1 MQRRKLEEL
10 NLLDDF
16 LFHAMLAYPDTGE
29 AFIRKLLE
37 TLFDRKFPHL
47 KIRAQESFAGV
58 NTDFR
63 GARLDVYIE
72 EDGSAQINGDEIPT
86 VYDVEPDHNHKNAE
100 IKAFPKRA
108 RFYHAMIDRRS
119 LKAGEHFGKMKKV
132 YVIFICDYDPFGY
145 DRVLYTIKN
154 RCLEEP
160 TMPYEDDAE
169 TWVLYTRGKKGNISE
184 SLRQLLSYM
193 ENTNQN
199 NAINEDLR
207 DIQQMVDQVKRDGEV
222 SLRYMKW
229 FEHDQMMYE
238 EGREQGRKD
247 AQESA
252 ERERKIAEQERKNAE
267 RERQIAEQEKKRAK
281 VAEQLAETAKQ
292 EVKDAKRK
300 EELTKQLLADERL
313 EDLKRALD
321 DPVFRD
327 CLLKEYGIN

>member
-1 MQRRKLEEL
+1 
-10 NLLDDF
+10 
-16 LFHAMLAYPDTGE
+16 
-29 AFIRKLLE
+29 
-37 TLFDRKFPHL
+37 
-47 KIRAQESFAGV
+47 
-58 NTDFR
+58 
-63 GARLDVYIE
+63 
-72 EDGSAQINGDEIPT
+72 
-86 VYDVEPDHNHKNAE
+86 
-100 IKAFPKRA
+100 
-108 RFYHAMIDRRS
+108 MIDRRS

-145 DRVLYTIKN
+145 DRALYTIKN

-238 EGREQGRKD
+238 QGRKEE
-247 AQESA
+247 QENT

-267 RERQIAEQEKKRAK
+267 QEKKRAEAAEQFAKAAKQEVKIAEQEKK
-281 VAEQLAETAKQ
+281 
-292 EVKDAKRK
+292 
-300 EELTKQLLADERL
+300 LTKHLLADQRL
-313 EDLKRALD
+313 EDLQRALD
-321 DPVFRD
+321 DAAFRD
-327 CLLKEYGIN
+327 QLLQEYGIR

>member
-16 LFHAMLAYPDTGE
+16 LFNAMLAYPETGE

-58 NTDFR
+58 NTDLR

-72 EDGSAQINGDEIPT
+72 EDGSVQINGDEIPT
-86 VYDVEPDHNHKNAE
+86 VYDVEPDHNHKSAE

-119 LKAGEHFGKMKKV
+119 LKAGENFGKMKKV

-238 EGREQGRKD
+238 QGRKEE
-247 AQESA
+247 QENT
-252 ERERKIAEQERKNAE
+252 ERERKIAERERKN
-267 RERQIAEQEKKRAK
+267 AEQEKKRAEA
-281 VAEQLAETAKQ
+281 AEQFVKAAKQ
-292 EVKDAKRK
+292 EVKIAEQEKK
-300 EELTKQLLADERL
+300 LTKHLLSDQRL
-313 EDLKRALD
+313 EDLQRALD
-321 DPVFRD
+321 DAAFRD
-327 CLLKEYGIN
+327 QLLQEYGIR

>member
-16 LFHAMLAYPDTGE
+16 LFNAMLAYPDTGE

-58 NTDFR
+58 NTDLR

-72 EDGSAQINGDEIPT
+72 EDGSVQINGDEIPT
-86 VYDVEPDHNHKNAE
+86 VYDVEPDHNHKSAE

-119 LKAGEHFGKMKKV
+119 LKAGENFGKMKKV

-238 EGREQGRKD
+238 QGRKEEQ
-247 AQESA
+247 ANT

-267 RERQIAEQEKKRAK
+267 QEKKRAEAAEQFAKAAKQEVKIAEQEKK
-281 VAEQLAETAKQ
+281 
-292 EVKDAKRK
+292 
-300 EELTKQLLADERL
+300 LTKHLLSDQRL
-313 EDLKRALD
+313 EDLQRALD
-321 DPVFRD
+321 DAAFRD
-327 CLLKEYGIN
+327 QLLQEYGIR

>member
-16 LFHAMLAYPDTGE
+16 LFNAMLAYPDTGE

-47 KIRAQESFAGV
+47 KIRAQESFAGS
-58 NTDFR
+58 NTDLR

-72 EDGSAQINGDEIPT
+72 EDGSVQINGDEIPT
-86 VYDVEPDHNHKNAE
+86 VYDVEPDHNHKSAE

-119 LKAGEHFGKMKKV
+119 LKVGENFGKMKKV

-238 EGREQGRKD
+238 QGRKEE
-247 AQESA
+247 QENT

-267 RERQIAEQEKKRAK
+267 QEKKRAEAAEQFAKAAKQEVKIAEQEKK
-281 VAEQLAETAKQ
+281 
-292 EVKDAKRK
+292 
-300 EELTKQLLADERL
+300 LTKHLLSDQRL
-313 EDLKRALD
+313 EDLQRALD
-321 DPVFRD
+321 DAAFRD
-327 CLLKEYGIN
+327 QLLQEYGIR

>member
-184 SLRQLLSYM
+184 RLRQLLSYM

-238 EGREQGRKD
+238 QGRKEE
-247 AQESA
+247 QENT

-267 RERQIAEQEKKRAK
+267 QEKKRAEAAEQFAKAAKQEVKIAEQEKK
-281 VAEQLAETAKQ
+281 
-292 EVKDAKRK
+292 
-300 EELTKQLLADERL
+300 LTKHLLSDQRL
-313 EDLKRALD
+313 EDLQRALD
-321 DPVFRD
+321 DAAFRD
-327 CLLKEYGIN
+327 QLLQEYGIR

>member
-184 SLRQLLSYM
+184 RLRQLLSYM

>member
-16 LFHAMLAYPDTGE
+16 LFNAMLAYPDTGE

-47 KIRAQESFAGV
+47 KICAQESFAGV
-58 NTDFR
+58 NTDLR

-72 EDGSAQINGDEIPT
+72 EDGSVQINGDEIPT
-86 VYDVEPDHNHKNAE
+86 VYDVEPDHNHKSAE

-119 LKAGEHFGKMKKV
+119 LKAGENFGKMKKV

-238 EGREQGRKD
+238 QGRTEE
-247 AQESA
+247 QENT

-267 RERQIAEQEKKRAK
+267 QEKKRAEAAEQFAKAAKQEVKIAEQEKK
-281 VAEQLAETAKQ
+281 
-292 EVKDAKRK
+292 
-300 EELTKQLLADERL
+300 LTKHLLSDQRL
-313 EDLKRALD
+313 EDLQRALD
-321 DPVFRD
+321 DVAFRD
-327 CLLKEYGIN
+327 QLLQEYGIR

>member
-16 LFHAMLAYPDTGE
+16 LFNAMLAYPDTGE

-47 KIRAQESFAGV
+47 KIRAQESFAGS
-58 NTDFR
+58 NTDLR

-72 EDGSAQINGDEIPT
+72 EDGSVQINGDEILT
-86 VYDVEPDHNHKNAE
+86 IYDVEPDHNHKTAE

-238 EGREQGRKD
+238 QGCQDEQ
-247 AQESA
+247 ENT
-252 ERERKIAEQERKNAE
+252 EREK
-267 RERQIAEQEKKRAK
+267 
-281 VAEQLAETAKQ
+281 
-292 EVKDAKRK
+292 
-300 EELTKQLLADERL
+300 ELTRH
-313 EDLKRALD
+313 
-321 DPVFRD
+321 
-327 CLLKEYGIN
+327 LLKDQRVADKQHR

>member
-86 VYDVEPDHNHKNAE
+86 VYDVEPDHNHKSAE

-119 LKAGEHFGKMKKV
+119 LKAGENFGKMKKV

-145 DRVLYTIKN
+145 DRALYTIKN

-160 TMPYEDDAE
+160 ELPYEDDAE

-238 EGREQGRKD
+238 QGRQDEQENTEREKELTRHLLKDQRVAD
-247 AQESA
+247 AQ
-252 ERERKIAEQERKNAE
+252 
-267 RERQIAEQEKKRAK
+267 
-281 VAEQLAETAKQ
+281 
-292 EVKDAKRK
+292 
-300 EELTKQLLADERL
+300 
-313 EDLKRALD
+313 RALD
-321 DPVFRD
+321 DPAFRD
-327 CLLKEYGIN
+327 QLLKEYGIH

>member
-86 VYDVEPDHNHKNAE
+86 VYDVELDHNHKNAE

-184 SLRQLLSYM
+184 SLRQRS
-193 ENTNQN
+193 
-199 NAINEDLR
+199 AIWR
-207 DIQQMVDQVKRDGEV
+207 TRTRTMR
-222 SLRYMKW
+222 SMK
-229 FEHDQMMYE
+229 
-238 EGREQGRKD
+238 
-247 AQESA
+247 
-252 ERERKIAEQERKNAE
+252 I
-267 RERQIAEQEKKRAK
+267 
-281 VAEQLAETAKQ
+281 
-292 EVKDAKRK
+292 
-300 EELTKQLLADERL
+300 
-313 EDLKRALD
+313 
-321 DPVFRD
+321 
-327 CLLKEYGIN
+327 

>member
-16 LFHAMLAYPDTGE
+16 LFNAMLAYPDTGE

-58 NTDFR
+58 NTDLR

-72 EDGSAQINGDEIPT
+72 EDGSVQINGDEIPT
-86 VYDVEPDHNHKNAE
+86 IYDVEPDHNHKTAE

-119 LKAGEHFGKMKKV
+119 LKAGENFGKMKKV

-238 EGREQGRKD
+238 QGRKEE
-247 AQESA
+247 QENT
-252 ERERKIAEQERKNAE
+252 ERERKIAERERKN
-267 RERQIAEQEKKRAK
+267 AEQEKKRAEA
-281 VAEQLAETAKQ
+281 AEQFAKAAKQ
-292 EVKDAKRK
+292 EVKIAEQEKK
-300 EELTKQLLADERL
+300 LTKHLLADQRL
-313 EDLKRALD
+313 EDLQRALD
-321 DPVFRD
+321 DAAFRD
-327 CLLKEYGIN
+327 QLLQEYGIR

>member
-86 VYDVEPDHNHKNAE
+86 VYDVEPDHNHKSAE

-119 LKAGEHFGKMKKV
+119 LKVGENFGKMKKV

-238 EGREQGRKD
+238 QGRKEE
-247 AQESA
+247 QENT

-267 RERQIAEQEKKRAK
+267 QEKKRAEAAEQFAKAAKQEVKIAEQEKK
-281 VAEQLAETAKQ
+281 
-292 EVKDAKRK
+292 
-300 EELTKQLLADERL
+300 LTKHLLSDQRL
-313 EDLKRALD
+313 EDLQRALD
-321 DPVFRD
+321 DAAFRD
-327 CLLKEYGIN
+327 QLLQEYGIR

>member
-1 MQRRKLEEL
+1 
-10 NLLDDF
+10 
-16 LFHAMLAYPDTGE
+16 MLAYPDTGE

-47 KIRAQESFAGV
+47 KICAQESFAGV
-58 NTDFR
+58 NTDLR

-72 EDGSAQINGDEIPT
+72 EDGSVQINGDEIPT
-86 VYDVEPDHNHKNAE
+86 VYDVEPDHNHKSAE

-119 LKAGEHFGKMKKV
+119 LKAGENFGKMKKV

-238 EGREQGRKD
+238 QGRKEE
-247 AQESA
+247 QENT

-267 RERQIAEQEKKRAK
+267 QEKKRAEAAEQFAKAAKQEVKIAEQEKK
-281 VAEQLAETAKQ
+281 
-292 EVKDAKRK
+292 
-300 EELTKQLLADERL
+300 LTKHLLSDQRL
-313 EDLKRALD
+313 EDLQRALD
-321 DPVFRD
+321 DAAFRD
-327 CLLKEYGIN
+327 QLLQEYGIR

>member
-16 LFHAMLAYPDTGE
+16 LFNAMLAYPDTGE

-58 NTDFR
+58 NTDLR

-72 EDGSAQINGDEIPT
+72 EDGSVQINGEEIPA
-86 VYDVEPDHNHKNAE
+86 VYDVEPDHNHKAAE

-145 DRVLYTIKN
+145 DRALYTIKN

-238 EGREQGRKD
+238 QGRKEE
-247 AQESA
+247 QENT

-267 RERQIAEQEKKRAK
+267 QEKKRAEAAEQFAKAAKQEVKIAEQEKK
-281 VAEQLAETAKQ
+281 
-292 EVKDAKRK
+292 
-300 EELTKQLLADERL
+300 LTKHLLSDQRL
-313 EDLKRALD
+313 EDLQRALD
-321 DPVFRD
+321 DAAFRD
-327 CLLKEYGIN
+327 QLLQEYGIR